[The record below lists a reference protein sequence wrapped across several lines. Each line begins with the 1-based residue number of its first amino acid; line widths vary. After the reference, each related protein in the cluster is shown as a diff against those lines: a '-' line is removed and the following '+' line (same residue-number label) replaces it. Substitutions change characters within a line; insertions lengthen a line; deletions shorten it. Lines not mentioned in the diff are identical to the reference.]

1 MGKDQITDNKYIMFF
16 KWKRHTFY
24 FCLNNK
30 NLLKQLI
37 MKKLVL
43 TLVAVGGMFFATQG
57 VQAQEAGEA
66 TAPQAQQTAQQH
78 DDFKK
83 IEVDALPQAVQD
95 ALASRFEGAATDEA
109 WVQEKDGAKKY
120 KLHISQNGQAT
131 KIYIDEE
138 GNLLKD
144 QEALKHET
152 QE

>member
-1 MGKDQITDNKYIMFF
+1 
-16 KWKRHTFY
+16 
-24 FCLNNK
+24 
-30 NLLKQLI
+30 

-43 TLVAVGGMFFATQG
+43 SLVAVGGMFIASQD
-57 VQAQEAGEA
+57 VKAQEAGEVN
-66 TAPQAQQTAQQH
+66 APLAQQTAQQQ
-78 DDFKK
+78 DDFEK
-83 IEVDALPQAVQD
+83 IEVDALPRTVQE

-109 WVQEKDGAKKY
+109 WVQEKNGAKKY

-144 QEALKHET
+144 QEVLKHET